1 MENNTKTR
9 RRKTTEK
16 SHEEYQAKRS
26 KQIEDDAVQ
35 NEEVPRILINNGV
48 FSFNNKLIQCHSIL
62 TFNE

>member
-35 NEEVPRILINNGV
+35 NEEVPRMLINNGFFHLV
-48 FSFNNKLIQCHSIL
+48 IS
-62 TFNE
+62 